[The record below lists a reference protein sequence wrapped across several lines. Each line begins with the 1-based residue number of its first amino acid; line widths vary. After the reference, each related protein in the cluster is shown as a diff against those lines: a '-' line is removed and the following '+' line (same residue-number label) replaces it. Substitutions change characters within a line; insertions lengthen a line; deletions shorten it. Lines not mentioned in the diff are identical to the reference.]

1 MGMPLP
7 HTDWTVE
14 MVNAL
19 PDDGNR
25 YEVIDGALLVT
36 PAPSDVHQRAV
47 WQLIVLLD
55 PYVKKL
61 RLDGLSAPSSVTF
74 SRRSEVQPDV
84 LVRPPGKDGRP
95 AARFSDVGVLLLAV
109 EVLSPQ
115 TKRTDR
121 GVKRVLYQGEAVRDY
136 WIVDIDARTIERWTP
151 TSLRGEVFVDEI
163 QWQPL
168 DSHEP
173 FVLDVAGYFRAVFW
187 E

>member
-1 MGMPLP
+1 MGMPLQ

-136 WIVDIDARTIERWTP
+136 WIVDTDARTIERWTP

-163 QWQPL
+163 QWQPA